1 MNADRRKLAFKPVR
15 VYYKTRAQ
23 RKIPVVLHF
32 PSVKSALFTD
42 GALKIL
48 TVFLRWRSQ
57 NDVRSFCWTV
67 LLPILILRSWHKASC
82 ASPSDVASAACFE
95 ELAGVYAS
103 SGAYVLS

>member
-1 MNADRRKLAFKPVR
+1 MGF
-15 VYYKTRAQ
+15 TTAQ
-23 RKIPVVLHF
+23 RKKSVDLHF

-48 TVFLRWRSQ
+48 TPSVKPALFTDGAQ
-57 NDVRSFCWTV
+57 NDVRPKSWTV

-82 ASPSDVASAACFE
+82 ASPSGVARAACFE